1 MIAALLPQM
10 IRNEYYMTIACQ
22 ILIYLIAVCGLNFI
36 TGLTG
41 QMNLGTAGMF
51 AMGAYVSGLLNVKL
65 GVSPW
70 LGLVAALCVG
80 WLIGKALGY
89 PSLRLRGVY
98 LSLTTIAFTEII
110 RMLLN
115 NMKGV
120 TNGAQGLRGIERY
133 NFFGYRIEGTIPYY
147 YMVLIVAILV
157 VWFAWRIVN
166 SKWGR
171 EFKAVRDN
179 IDAHEIFSAGRIH
192 METDR
197 LHTVGPLSVD
207 IPRGR
212 LTAVTGVSGSGKT
225 TMVLEMLM
233 PALQSRIDRSPQ
245 PTQVRLLEA
254 DGVSKA
260 HLIDATPIGAN
271 IRSTVATYCGV
282 HDDLRRAFAKTDAA
296 RTIGLKAGAFSYNT
310 GKLRCATC
318 DGTGSI
324 SLDVQFLP
332 DVDIECPACHGSRYS
347 DAIAELKLPC
357 TDGVAYSMPQLM
369 TMTVDDAMPVLRDV
383 KPIQTKLATLHEL
396 GLGYLAL
403 GEPTP
408 ALSGGEAQR
417 LKLASEMGRKQ
428 HDAVFVFDEPTIGLH
443 PLDVRVLLHV
453 FDELVANGATVV
465 VIEHDLD
472 VIANADYVVDM
483 GPGGGEAGGRVVC
496 EGAPSRIAACPE
508 SVTGRYLQSSQC

>member
-1 MIAALLPQM
+1 MCP
-10 IRNEYYMTIACQ
+10 R
-22 ILIYLIAVCGLNFI
+22 
-36 TGLTG
+36 
-41 QMNLGTAGMF
+41 
-51 AMGAYVSGLLNVKL
+51 
-65 GVSPW
+65 
-70 LGLVAALCVG
+70 
-80 WLIGKALGY
+80 
-89 PSLRLRGVY
+89 
-98 LSLTTIAFTEII
+98 
-110 RMLLN
+110 
-115 NMKGV
+115 
-120 TNGAQGLRGIERY
+120 
-133 NFFGYRIEGTIPYY
+133 
-147 YMVLIVAILV
+147 
-157 VWFAWRIVN
+157 RIV
-166 SKWGR
+166 
-171 EFKAVRDN
+171 
-179 IDAHEIFSAGRIH
+179 
-192 METDR
+192 
-197 LHTVGPLSVD
+197 
-207 IPRGR
+207 
-212 LTAVTGVSGSGKT
+212 
-225 TMVLEMLM
+225 
-233 PALQSRIDRSPQ
+233 
-245 PTQVRLLEA
+245 
-254 DGVSKA
+254 
-260 HLIDATPIGAN
+260 IDATPIGAN